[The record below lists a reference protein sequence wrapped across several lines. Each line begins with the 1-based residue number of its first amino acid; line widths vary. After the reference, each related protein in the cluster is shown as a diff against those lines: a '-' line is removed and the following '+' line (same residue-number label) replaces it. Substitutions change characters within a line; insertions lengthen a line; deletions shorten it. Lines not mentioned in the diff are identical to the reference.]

1 MARKI
6 NSRQIKQPQKR
17 VIGAGITEF
26 WYLKHLKPLLGF
38 VYEMKPRY
46 FGNESM
52 DNINK
57 LIDEELTDGAEVI
70 CFFDEDVS
78 QWNPEE
84 GRQIKELHRK
94 YDDNER
100 ITHVACLPLNIGSYS
115 TTRRP
120 IDICAPPPMPS
131 MPCISISPNSIR
143 RRNS

>member
-57 LIDEELTDGAEVI
+57 LIDASLMKMCHNGTLRKDDKSKNCIASMMTTN
-70 CFFDEDVS
+70 VS
-78 QWNPEE
+78 H
-84 GRQIKELHRK
+84 L
-94 YDDNER
+94 
-100 ITHVACLPLNIGSYS
+100 HVACLPLNIGSYS